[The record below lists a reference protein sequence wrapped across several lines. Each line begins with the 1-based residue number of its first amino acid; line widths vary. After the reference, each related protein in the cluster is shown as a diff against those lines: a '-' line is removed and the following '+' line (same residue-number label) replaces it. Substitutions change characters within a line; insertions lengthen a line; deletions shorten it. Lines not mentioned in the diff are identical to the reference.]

1 MAKLH
6 EVDVQPMLMS
16 RLRPAIGTEGI
27 QRLRGVAQQAKAM
40 LQDRSVIN
48 VNSTESGG
56 GVAEMLYGLLA
67 YTRGVDIDARW
78 VVIEGTPDFF
88 RITKRIHNG
97 LHESPGDGGPLG
109 DAERQVYE
117 SVLADNVDELKALV
131 QPGDVVILHDPQTAG
146 MVPGLRSAGAVVIW
160 RSHIGTDKRD
170 SIATQCWEF
179 LRPYLEEAHAFVFS
193 RDEYRPE
200 WIPAERSVTI
210 KPSIDPL
217 SSKNVPMSD
226 TQARAIL
233 AHVGLLRPTG
243 RVGSPTYIRSD
254 GTRSRV
260 DRFADVFQTGPA
272 PTPDIP
278 LVVQVSRWDRL
289 KDMVGV
295 MHGFTDH
302 LVGSDEA
309 HLLLAGP
316 VVSAVADDPEGG
328 EVLNECI
335 EAWRHLPHAMRR
347 RVHLTCLPMND
358 REENAAIV
366 NAIQRYAA
374 VVVQKS
380 LAEGFGLTVTEA
392 MWKGCTI
399 VASRVG
405 AIPDQITDGEHG
417 VLIDDAAD
425 LPAFGQALGRALQ
438 DHDLAKRLGQNAH
451 ERAASEFLANRHLEQ
466 YAELL
471 GKLLH

>member
-16 RLRPAIGTEGI
+16 RLRPAIGTDGI
-27 QRLRGVAQQAKAM
+27 QHLRAVAQKAKGV

-56 GVAEMLYGLLA
+56 GVAEMLHGLVA
-67 YTRGVDIDARW
+67 YARGVDIDVRW
-78 VVIEGTPDFF
+78 VVIEGTPEFF

-117 SVLADNVDELKALV
+117 AVLDGNADELKAV
-131 QPGDVVILHDPQTAG
+131 IRPGDVVILHDPQTAG
-146 MVPGLRSAGAVVIW
+146 LVPELRRAGAIVIW
-160 RSHIGTDKRD
+160 RSHIGTDEQNN
-170 SIATQCWEF
+170 IAGRCWAF

-200 WIPAERSVTI
+200 WVPAERSVTI

-217 SSKNVPMSD
+217 SSKNVSMSD
-226 TQARAIL
+226 AQARAIL

-243 RVGSPTYIRSD
+243 RVGSPTYVRSD

-260 DRFADVFQTGPA
+260 DRFADIIQTGPA

-295 MHGFTDH
+295 MHGFTNY
-302 LVGSDEA
+302 LEGSEEA

-316 VVSAVADDPEGG
+316 VVSGVADDPEGG
-328 EVLNECI
+328 DVLNECI
-335 EAWRHLPHAMRR
+335 EQWRQLPHAMRR

-366 NAIQRYAA
+366 NAIQRNAA

-417 VLIDDAAD
+417 LLIDDATD
-425 LPAFGQALGRALQ
+425 LPAFGAALGRALQ
-438 DHDLAKRLGQNAH
+438 DPDLAKKLGENAR

-466 YAELL
+466 YADLL
-471 GKLLH
+471 AKLLS